1 MLSEIEKRFGS
12 IHVARGSYLY
22 RYLCDGLTSV
32 NVARH
37 IMSVEERRIADASL
51 RAVGLRVVARRIPTS
66 AQSTLSP
73 S

>member
-12 IHVARGSYLY
+12 IHAARGSYLY

-37 IMSVEERRIADASL
+37 IMSVEECRIADASL
-51 RAVGLRVVARRIPTS
+51 RAVGLRVVARR
-66 AQSTLSP
+66 Q
-73 S
+73 